1 MAADMNIGTKKCTG
15 EKLGEVLP
23 LVGKKKKDKINRQGR
38 L

>member
-1 MAADMNIGTKKCTG
+1 MDAETNIGTKKCTG

-23 LVGKKKKDKINRQGR
+23 LVGKKKKDKLNSQGR